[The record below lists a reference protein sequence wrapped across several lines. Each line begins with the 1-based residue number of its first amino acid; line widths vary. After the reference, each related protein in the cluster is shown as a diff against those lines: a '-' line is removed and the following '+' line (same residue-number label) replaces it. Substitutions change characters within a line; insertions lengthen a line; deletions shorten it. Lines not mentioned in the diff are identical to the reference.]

1 MPDFSII
8 TPVYNGE
15 AFIESTVLSVLEAA
29 ENSNLSYEYI
39 IIDDGSTDKSAK
51 ILSNFQHRI
60 RYVCQQNLGQANS
73 INHGLKLATG
83 IYCTIVNADD
93 PIISSEIFLK
103 SKNFLDLDIN
113 LVGTYPDWQIIDSEG
128 RVSEVV
134 KVKDFSL
141 DEMIGNFNC
150 LVGPGGV
157 FRTKSAQD
165 IGGWNPN
172 FRFVPD
178 YDFWL
183 RLLAHG
189 SYLHI
194 PSVLANWRS
203 HSSSISI
210 SSRGLE
216 MAKERIRVIENYLN
230 ENPLT
235 PYRIRK
241 SAKASSLYRAAVLCF
256 FDERVNGRNLF
267 IQALKVKPSLII
279 RKNVLASLFLL
290 FWPFSGQIL
299 NRVKEIK
306 VFTRLAKLIQRKIKG

>member
-15 AFIESTVLSVLEAA
+15 AFIESTILSVLESAD
-29 ENSNLSYEYI
+29 NSNLSYEFI
-39 IIDDGSTDKSAK
+39 VVDDGSTDESAK
-51 ILSNFQHRI
+51 ILSKYRNRI
-60 RYVCQQNLGQANS
+60 RYVYQKNLGQAIA

-83 IYCTIVNADD
+83 IYSTIVNADD
-93 PIISSEIFLK
+93 PLVNSDIFLI
-103 SKNFLDLDIN
+103 SKYLLDLDMN

-128 RVSEVV
+128 RVCEVV
-134 KVKDFSL
+134 EVKDFSL
-141 DEMIGNFNC
+141 DEMVGNFNC
-150 LVGPGGV
+150 MVGPGGV
-157 FRTKSAQD
+157 FRTKAAQD

-183 RLLAHG
+183 RMLVHG
-189 SYLHI
+189 KYQHI

-216 MAKERIRVIENYLN
+216 MAKERIQVIENYLN
-230 ENPLT
+230 DNPLT
-235 PYRIRK
+235 PDELKK

-256 FDERVNGRNLF
+256 FDQRVNGRSLLF
-267 IQALKVKPSLII
+267 QALKVKPTLIFQ
-279 RKNVLASLFLL
+279 RNPFASLFLSL
-290 FWPFSGQIL
+290 WPISGYFWI
-299 NRVKEIK
+299 RVKK
-306 VFTRLAKLIQRKIKG
+306 SNLLTNLAIVIQRKLKK

>member
-1 MPDFSII
+1 VPDFSII

-15 AFIESTVLSVLEAA
+15 DFIKSTVISVLEAA
-29 ENSNLSYEYI
+29 ESSNLSFEYI
-39 IIDDGSTDKSAK
+39 IVDDGSTDKSAK

-60 RYVCQQNLGQANS
+60 RYVYQENSGQANS

-93 PIISSEIFLK
+93 PILNSDIFLK
-103 SKNFLDLDIN
+103 SKNFLDYDRN
-113 LVGTYPDWQIIDSEG
+113 LVGTYPDWQVIDSEG

-134 KVKDFSL
+134 KVKEFSL
-141 DEMIGNFNC
+141 NEMVGNFNC

-157 FRTKSAQD
+157 FRTKAAQN

-203 HSSSISI
+203 HSNSISI

-216 MAKERIRVIENYLN
+216 MATERIQVIENYLN

-235 PYRIRK
+235 PYGIRK
-241 SAKASSLYRAAVLCF
+241 SAKATSLYRAAILCF
-256 FDERVNGRNLF
+256 FDKRVNGRSLF

-279 RKNVLASLFLL
+279 SKNVLVSLYLL
-290 FWPFSGQIL
+290 LWPISGQFS
-299 NRVKEIK
+299 NKFKEIYLL
-306 VFTRLAKLIQRKIKG
+306 TRLTRVIQRNIKS